1 MLGRAPDD
9 PALRTRVGVMLQD
22 GGLPLAAPA
31 GQVLAHVAAMHAR
44 PRDRGELVDRLGLGA
59 LLRRPVSR
67 LSGGERQRLALAT
80 ALVGRPQLL
89 LLDEP
94 TAGLDPQARVA
105 VRDLVRELRDD
116 GTTILLTTHR
126 TEEAGELADQ
136 VVVLDAGRV
145 RAAGT
150 PAELVGQDR
159 GLRILLDR
167 DPAAYRDELEHVLRV
182 PVVASDRAAGGA
194 RRTQPG
200 AAAQGHRLGA
210 RQRRADPRAGRRS
223 PQPRGRRAGP
233 DRTGAAMSAT
243 EPSVPTGPAPV
254 LAPAHDP
261 APAWRRVLAQ
271 AAFEVRALVRN
282 GEQLLL
288 TLVLPVWSSSSW
300 AAPTCSASART
311 GWPWSPPACWPSR

>member
-1 MLGRAPDD
+1 VSVVASTLVVRYGRHEALAGIDLTMPRGRLTALLGPNGAGKTTFVECIVGLRTPTEGRIEVLGRAPDD

-44 PRDRGELVDRLGLGA
+44 PRDRGELVERLGLGA
-59 LLRRPVSR
+59 LLRRPVRR

-80 ALVGRPQLL
+80 ALVGRPQVL

-105 VRDLVRELRDD
+105 VRDLVRELRDE

-126 TEEAGELADQ
+126 TEEAAELADQ

-145 RAAGT
+145 RAAGS

-167 DPAAYRDELEHVLRV
+167 DPGAYREELEHLLRV
-182 PVVASDRAAGGA
+182 PVVASSRLLEVRGAPSPALLHKVTGWARDNDVRILELAAG
-194 RRTQPG
+194 
-200 AAAQGHRLGA
+200 HRSLE
-210 RQRRADPRAGRRS
+210 D
-223 PQPRGRRAGP
+223 
-233 DRTGAAMSAT
+233 
-243 EPSVPTGPAPV
+243 VV
-254 LAPAHDP
+254 LA
-261 APAWRRVLAQ
+261 
-271 AAFEVRALVRN
+271 
-282 GEQLLL
+282 L
-288 TLVLPVWSSSSW
+288 TGREL
-300 AAPTCSASART
+300 R
-311 GWPWSPPACWPSR
+311 